1 VRVETPPMPKAGTQL
16 NGKRS
21 RRGRLS
27 EGRPTE
33 RTHEMVARIAEAIG
47 LGLTDEEPSALVG
60 IEQNTL
66 VNWKADPEFLGAIKI
81 AVAARLVK

>member
-1 VRVETPPMPKAGTQL
+1 
-16 NGKRS
+16 
-21 RRGRLS
+21 
-27 EGRPTE
+27 
-33 RTHEMVARIAEAIG
+33 MVARIAEAIG

-66 VNWKADPEFLGAIKI
+66 VNWKADPEFLGAIKS